1 MNQLKNLKYK
11 TMLIQGKLTP
21 DIETTTNINTAL
33 ETEKTDKPATWNKLP
48 KSDKATLLNTYVST
62 ILSTEYDLSDSE
74 AIVAKEYLRSAID
87 RKKLQKNKDVVF
99 VDGELKSVNGLIFN
113 KQTRKFTLKD
123 IEKKP
128 STLKNL
134 APTKKKSAVVK
145 IEIEKEQ

>member
-62 ILSTEYDLSDSE
+62 ILSTEYDLSDCE
-74 AIVAKEYLRSAID
+74 AMVAKEYLRSAID

-99 VDGELKSVNGLIFN
+99 SDGVLTSVNGLIFN

-134 APTKKKSAVVK
+134 APTKKKPAIVK